1 MKICPTA
8 GEAASGPLA
17 GGDGPADFGTI
28 PEACLASDVT
38 LRARGA
44 LLVAAS
50 KPDFFGSI
58 LAGAMLRARRPIGTK
73 SWLTL
78 ALDVVDFRYINNG
91 GLAATGLSFGP
102 ATLGY
107 NRTVYATDGSTTA
120 GYARLLLPIDTARQN
135 GFETGLEVGG
145 VVRARLGGRAIAD
158 GGVGL
163 TAPLDVTGGQLHG
176 RLEPILL
183 AELSGFALRPGAAL
197 GAGASAT
204 VELAP
209 EAKLVTAVPRV
220 SARFALARRFWTAV
234 LLELP
239 RCRHRP
245 DGLHRQ
251 PVRRPL
257 PLSFL
262 HLLGTRSCAR
272 RGSIYSAP
280 RHGQDQDEVEQQ
292 REEALQADGEG
303 ARQEEAGVPA
313 PQPRREDHRAPN
325 ASCATGLRQQDPG
338 ASDQGDAPVRLT

>member
-1 MKICPTA
+1 MTKRRAAVGLAAALLAAAGAARAGEICPTA

-163 TAPLDVTGGQLHG
+163 DRAPRRHGGPAPRPARAHPAG
-176 RLEPILL
+176 R
-183 AELSGFALRPGAAL
+183 ASGSRSGPG
-197 GAGASAT
+197 
-204 VELAP
+204 
-209 EAKLVTAVPRV
+209 PR
-220 SARFALARRFWTAV
+220 SGPARRRRSSW
-234 LLELP
+234 
-239 RCRHRP
+239 R
-245 DGLHRQ
+245 
-251 PVRRPL
+251 RRPSSS
-257 PLSFL
+257 PPS
-262 HLLGTRSCAR
+262 
-272 RGSIYSAP
+272 RG
-280 RHGQDQDEVEQQ
+280 
-292 REEALQADGEG
+292 
-303 ARQEEAGVPA
+303 
-313 PQPRREDHRAPN
+313 
-325 ASCATGLRQQDPG
+325 
-338 ASDQGDAPVRLT
+338 

>member
-1 MKICPTA
+1 LTRRRAAVGLAAALLAAAGAARAGEICPPA

-50 KPDFFGSI
+50 KPDFYGSI

-78 ALDVVDFRYINNG
+78 ALDVVDFRYLNNG
-91 GLAATGLSFGP
+91 GLAATGFSFGP

-107 NRTVYATDGSTTA
+107 TRTVYATDGSTTA

-145 VVRARLGGRAIAD
+145 LVRVRLGGRAIAD

-176 RLEPILL
+176 QLAPILL
-183 AELSGFALRPGAAL
+183 AELWFALSPGAAL
-197 GAGASAT
+197 GAGAAAT

-209 EAKLVTAVPRV
+209 AASLVTAVPRV
-220 SARFALARRFWTAV
+220 SARFALARRFWTAL

-239 RCRHRP
+239 VAGTDRT
-245 DGLHRQ
+245 DFIGSLFAGLS
-251 PVRRPL
+251 L
-257 PLSFL
+257 
-262 HLLGTRSCAR
+262 
-272 RGSIYSAP
+272 
-280 RHGQDQDEVEQQ
+280 
-292 REEALQADGEG
+292 
-303 ARQEEAGVPA
+303 
-313 PQPRREDHRAPN
+313 
-325 ASCATGLRQQDPG
+325 
-338 ASDQGDAPVRLT
+338 